1 MNSARSNN
9 LSFKYQRFTPSGS
22 KTENLSFCCQHSI
35 PLFFLRINLCSAK
48 YKNMSVTQK
57 FLITAARLPDKVS

>member
-1 MNSARSNN
+1 MNSARSNS

-22 KTENLSFCCQHSI
+22 KTENFRFLLQTLDSFV
-35 PLFFLRINLCSAK
+35 FLRINLCSAK